1 MKLSTKNHEETLAL
15 GKELAKHLK
24 PGDIILLFG
33 DLGTGKTTLTQGLCI
48 GLGLNK
54 KAYIS
59 SPTFTYMNQY
69 EGIHAINHIDL
80 YRLDTISQIEA
91 LGIEENIFSEDI
103 SIIEWSEKLFLE
115 DNINNQPGLGI
126 DKRIE
131 VRISIDKENHREFD
145 IQMINQ
151 TNRTLPIIIE

>member
-1 MKLSTKNHEETLAL
+1 MKLSTKNHKETLAL
-15 GKELAKHLK
+15 GEELAKHLK

-33 DLGTGKTTLTQGLCI
+33 DLGAGKTTLTQGLCI

-54 KAYIS
+54 QAYVS
-59 SPTFTYMNQY
+59 SPTFTLMNQY

-91 LGIEENIFSEDI
+91 LGIEENLFSEDI
-103 SIIEWSEKLFLE
+103 SIIEWSEKLFVEGNLN
-115 DNINNQPGLGI
+115 NIPRLGI

-131 VRISIDKENHREFD
+131 IRISIGKENYRGFD

-151 TNRTLPIIIE
+151 TNRILPVIIQ

>member
-1 MKLSTKNHEETLAL
+1 MKISTKNHEETLAL
-15 GKELAKHLK
+15 GKELAKNIK

-33 DLGTGKTTLTQGLCI
+33 DLGAGKTTLTQGLCL

-54 KAYIS
+54 KAYVN
-59 SPTFTYMNQY
+59 SPTFTLMNQY

-91 LGIEENIFSEDI
+91 LGIEENLFSEDI
-103 SIIEWSEKLFLE
+103 SIVEWSEKLFLD
-115 DNINNQPGLGI
+115 DNISNQPGLGI

-131 VRISIDKENHREFD
+131 IRISIGKENHRGFD
-145 IQMINQ
+145 IQIINQ
-151 TNRTLPIIIE
+151 VNRTLPMIIQ

>member
-33 DLGTGKTTLTQGLCI
+33 DLGAGKTTLTQGLCI

-54 KAYIS
+54 KAYVS
-59 SPTFTYMNQY
+59 SPTFTLMNQY
-69 EGIHAINHIDL
+69 KGNHAINHIDL

-91 LGIEENIFSEDI
+91 LGIEENIFSEEI
-103 SIIEWSEKLFLE
+103 SIIEWSEKLFIE
-115 DNINNQPGLGI
+115 DNIYNQPGLGI

-131 VRISIDKENHREFD
+131 VRISLNKENHREFD
-145 IQMINQ
+145 IQIINQ
-151 TNRTLPIIIE
+151 TNRTLPIIV

>member
-1 MKLSTKNHEETLAL
+1 
-15 GKELAKHLK
+15 
-24 PGDIILLFG
+24 
-33 DLGTGKTTLTQGLCI
+33 
-48 GLGLNK
+48 
-54 KAYIS
+54 
-59 SPTFTYMNQY
+59 MNQY
-69 EGIHAINHIDL
+69 KGIHAINHIDL

-131 VRISIDKENHREFD
+131 VRISIDKENHRGFD

-151 TNRTLPIIIE
+151 TNRTLPMII

>member
-1 MKLSTKNHEETLAL
+1 MKLSTKNHKETLAL
-15 GKELAKHLK
+15 GEELAKHLK

-33 DLGTGKTTLTQGLCI
+33 DLGAGKTTLTQGLCI

-54 KAYIS
+54 KTYIS

-91 LGIEENIFSEDI
+91 LGIEENLFSEDI
-103 SIIEWSEKLFLE
+103 SIIEWSEKLFVEGNLN
-115 DNINNQPGLGI
+115 NIPRLGI

-131 VRISIDKENHREFD
+131 IRISIGKENYRGFD

-151 TNRTLPIIIE
+151 TNRTLPVIIQ